1 MTNGAA
7 AGETFGAGCG
17 CELAIPEPAPRNEAF
32 IVPCDVSYSGQGA
45 PTLDVV
51 EHSGLWSVIANALSF
66 DYLWN
71 EVRVKGGA
79 YGVGFRRG
87 EEGFARFY
95 SYRDPVS
102 MARSRVLMRLPIG
115 WPRSSPM
122 RPRWRATS
130 WLRSPGTTRRQS
142 RAPLLAAKTERSCAA
157 ARPIGVKKLR
167 DEKLAATPAAI
178 RACAPVLRKVADPGQ
193 RVRVRQRRHHPC
205 RKAAAGSDEAVLG
218 RFGSK
223 PAKCS

>member
-1 MTNGAA
+1 MTNAA

-32 IVPCDVSYSGQGA
+32 IVPCDVSYSAKGA

-95 SYRDPVS
+95 SYRDPGVDGTL
-102 MARSRVLMRLPIG
+102 ARFDAAADWLA
-115 WPRSSPM
+115 RSSPM

-157 ARPIGVKKLR
+157 ARPIGVKSCVTKSSQR
-167 DEKLAATPAAI
+167 RPRPFALA
-178 RACAPVLRKVADPGQ
+178 RRCCAKVADPGQ